1 MGPKPPSEEHPERP
15 GDEAPGTSQPV
26 DQNKRRFLSWAVR
39 LPILAVGGA
48 VSAALGRGKKPTEPG
63 AVPEP
68 APGEKPAPKPLD
80 LTGAPSAEAWEAGEL
95 SYNWIHSYM
104 ECFAMLN
111 SGEVAFLDQNGR
123 IIGEEFIPI
132 PEEIIFHLK
141 TLDLG
146 AIPGDLL
153 ATERSEILRIL
164 SVAEIPR
171 ELNKKQIEK
180 LKDWIFQPWLTKM
193 RKELQTRY
201 PTIYLNINQDEPTLV
216 NIRTI
221 FAGKKIEADKSYI
234 DVVWANAQKS
244 VSEKNKKSR
253 YKFMKERLAASGLPQ
268 ELQMI
273 ALGLIGIESKYI
285 NMEENSSG
293 AAGAFQIMR
302 DEAREAHPP
311 LMGFHHKEKIIM
323 VGRGRRKKP
332 KKIVKDVP
340 FDDRLDFEK
349 ASKRFME
356 LYEGRYKLVKNHPY
370 VKELQKRFRLTEKD
384 IVYPL
389 ILNTYHSGIGC
400 NIMGY
405 TDKKNGKRY
414 VGLCRWFLDNFPTKE
429 SVEAILGKGPYGE
442 DIFNLMVTL
451 FAQNAVD
458 PSFKK
463 ASRSY
468 YRRSRAMAE
477 LLQMKEEEE
486 ANPRDMSKVVEFTA
500 DDDRPYVPP
509 AKPKKREAEVVAV
522 KPQPVHPEN
531 ENGPAVIDGTRAK
544 VALIAGVGAH
554 LVGEEL
560 RNQEPTDR
568 RTHLQRLGRAVGTL
582 LASAGAVALGSSLSS
597 AGIEERRPPVRR
609 KKEIDVPYKF
619 IPELDEAPVRAALQ
633 NELMKAGGVAPLAKP
648 EEITPLDIS
657 TIFEEL
663 KSPLI
668 LGLKAALENNLEPFN
683 KTGEIKRGKNV
694 VAVPLE
700 SPLVRLRGVGIA
712 DDGKIRD
719 EEPIAKQND
728 TDFAYLRD
736 FTFTTMQ
743 EIALELNRKL
753 LTEYG
758 MPDRFRIRLVATS
771 LSRSKEFHKKV
782 QKKHKRY
789 AAKGDTPHMFGH
801 TFDLSRFRYDII
813 DTKTNKYCRIN
824 VGSAPGSVEN
834 TFSLVRTVN
843 AVLGRILIEMK
854 HRETGEILVI
864 HEDNNPV
871 YHITAVPPKML

>member
-1 MGPKPPSEEHPERP
+1 MGQKPPPEKHIEP
-15 GDEAPGTSQPV
+15 VGDEAPETSKPV
-26 DQNKRRFLSWAVR
+26 DENKRRLLSWVVR
-39 LPILAVGGA
+39 VPIVAMGAA
-48 VSAALGRGKKPTEPG
+48 VSAALGRGEKPAEPG
-63 AVPEP
+63 AAPTP
-68 APGEKPAPKPLD
+68 APGEKPAPKPID

-201 PTIYLNINQDEPTLV
+201 PTIYLNTDQNEPTLV

-234 DVVWANAQKS
+234 DVVWTNAQKP

-253 YKFMKERLAASGLPQ
+253 YKFMKERLAASGMPQ

-311 LMGFHHKEKIIM
+311 LMGFHRKEKIIT
-323 VGRGRRKKP
+323 VGHGRRKKN
-332 KKIVKDVP
+332 KKIAKDVP

-356 LYEGRYKLVKNHPY
+356 LYEGRYKLVKNHQY
-370 VKELQKRFRLTEKD
+370 VKELQNRFGLTEKD

-400 NIMGY
+400 NVTGY

-451 FAQNAVD
+451 FAQNEVD

-509 AKPKKREAEVVAV
+509 AQPKKREARVVAQ
-522 KPQPVHPEN
+522 PQEVPRSD
-531 ENGPAVIDGTRAK
+531 GQLVIDGTRVN
-544 VALIAGVGAH
+544 VALIAGAAAH

-560 RNQEPTDR
+560 RNPEPTDR
-568 RTHLQRLGRAVGTL
+568 RTHLQRLGRAGGTL

-597 AGIEERRPPVRR
+597 AGTEERHPSVRR

-619 IPELDEAPVRAALQ
+619 IPELDEVSVRAVLQ
-633 NELMKAGGVAPLAKP
+633 DELTKAGGVAPQAKP
-648 EEITPLDIS
+648 EEITVLDIS
-657 TIFEEL
+657 TIFQEL
-663 KSPLI
+663 KTPLI
-668 LGLKAALENNLEPFN
+668 LGLKVAKENNLEPFN

-694 VAVPLE
+694 VEVPLE

-719 EEPIAKQND
+719 EEPISKQND